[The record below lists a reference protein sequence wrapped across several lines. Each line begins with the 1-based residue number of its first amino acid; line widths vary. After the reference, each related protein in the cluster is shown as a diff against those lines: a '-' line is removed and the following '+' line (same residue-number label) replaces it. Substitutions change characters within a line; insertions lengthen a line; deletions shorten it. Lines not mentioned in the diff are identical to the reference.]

1 MSSPTSWTAAAPLHA
16 ARLALEPLRTD
27 HADEMFDVLDDPRLH
42 TYTGGRPASR
52 AELGDLFARQ
62 VVGSSPDGTQGWL
75 NWVLRRHDTGRAV
88 GTVQATLTHRP
99 DGGREAELAWVVA
112 GDEQGRGYAREAAV
126 AVAAWL
132 REDGVD
138 TLVAHVH
145 PDHHAS
151 AGVARAVGL
160 RPTGTVVDGE
170 TRWTS

>member
-1 MSSPTSWTAAAPLHA
+1 MPSPTSWTPAAPLST
-16 ARLALEPLRTD
+16 ARLSLEPLRTD
-27 HADEMFDVLDDPRLH
+27 HADEMFDVLDDPGLH
-42 TYTGGRPASR
+42 TYIGGDPASR
-52 AELGDLFARQ
+52 EELGDLYARQ

-88 GTVQATLTHRP
+88 GTVQATLTHGP

-126 AVAAWL
+126 AVAGWL
-132 REDGVD
+132 REDGVG

-145 PDHHAS
+145 PDHDAS
-151 AGVARAVGL
+151 AGVARAVGM

-170 TRWTS
+170 VRWTT